1 MFRCTDCNKEYEV
14 NPGYCDCGNDQF
26 EEIADNFQGNQ
37 QYDGYSDG
45 YDDASYG
52 NGYDGYNDGYNDGY
66 SDNGYGDYNAQYQQP
81 YPNQQY
87 QQQQQQYQQ
96 PYQQP
101 MNGHHKVKQKKPM
114 SMMDKVGIG
123 VFSLCILLSIL
134 AFIFIGKDSGKDSN
148 AMIGTDSNGGSALVK
163 NYSIPTNIDTIWD
176 STEAPAAPSA
186 SKVDPN
192 KILNTKLGSIDQEMN
207 AFLIGMAQA
216 MIDNWDRG
224 GVTGN
229 GVTQMEFVVDKSG
242 TIVGKKIYKY
252 SGNKTLD
259 DSVNKLISTFGKYQ
273 IPPSSY
279 DQEIIIISFSAKN
292 GSMKA
297 YYPNV
302 KVH

>member
-26 EEIADNFQGNQ
+26 EEIADNFQDNQ
-37 QYDGYSDG
+37 QYDGYSDD
-45 YDDASYG
+45 YDDGSYG

-66 SDNGYGDYNAQYQQP
+66 SDNGYGDYNTQYQQP

-87 QQQQQQYQQ
+87 QQQYQQ

-101 MNGHHKVKQKKPM
+101 MSGHHKVKQKKPM

-123 VFSLCILLSIL
+123 VFSLCIFLSIL

-229 GVTQMEFVVDKSG
+229 AVTQMEFVVDKSG

>member
-26 EEIADNFQGNQ
+26 EEIADNFQDNQ
-37 QYDGYSDG
+37 QYDGYSDD
-45 YDDASYG
+45 YDDGSYG

-66 SDNGYGDYNAQYQQP
+66 SDNGYGDYNTQYQQP

-87 QQQQQQYQQ
+87 QQQYQQ

-101 MNGHHKVKQKKPM
+101 MSGHHKVKQKKPM

-123 VFSLCILLSIL
+123 VFSLCIFLSIL

>member
-26 EEIADNFQGNQ
+26 EEIIDSVPSQ
-37 QYDGYSDG
+37 QYDDGYSDG
-45 YDDASYG
+45 YDDGSYG
-52 NGYDGYNDGYNDGY
+52 NDGYNDYNDGY
-66 SDNGYGDYNAQYQQP
+66 ADDGYGDYDAQYQQP

-87 QQQQQQYQQ
+87 QQPYQQ
-96 PYQQP
+96 PY
-101 MNGHHKVKQKKPM
+101 GHKKVKQKKPL

-123 VFSLCILLSIL
+123 VFALCILLSIL
-134 AFIFIGKDSGKDSN
+134 AFIFVGKDSGNDSN
-148 AMIGTDSNGGSALVK
+148 AMIGTDQNGGSTLVK
-163 NYSIPTNIDTIWD
+163 NYSIPTNIDAIWD
-176 STEAPAAPSA
+176 STEAPQSPSA
-186 SKVDPN
+186 AKVDPN

-207 AFLIGMAQA
+207 TFLIGMAQA
-216 MIDNWDRG
+216 MIDNWDRNG
-224 GVTGN
+224 ITGN

-242 TIVGKKIYKY
+242 SIVGKKIYKY

-259 DSVNKLISTFGKYQ
+259 DSVNKLIATFGKFQ

-279 DQEIIIISFSAKN
+279 NQEIIIISFSAKN

>member
-26 EEIADNFQGNQ
+26 EEIIDSVSSQQ

-45 YDDASYG
+45 YDDGNYG
-52 NGYDGYNDGYNDGY
+52 NDGYNDYNDGYNDGY
-66 SDNGYGDYNAQYQQP
+66 ADDGYGDYQYQQP

-87 QQQQQQYQQ
+87 QQPYQQ
-96 PYQQP
+96 PYPQHTG
-101 MNGHHKVKQKKPM
+101 GHKHGKAKKPL
-114 SMMDKVGIG
+114 STMDKIGIG

-148 AMIGTDSNGGSALVK
+148 AMIGTDSNGGSSLVK
-163 NYSIPTNIDTIWD
+163 NYSIPTNIDAIWD
-176 STEAPAAPSA
+176 STEAPQAPSA

-207 AFLIGMAQA
+207 TFLIGMAQA
-216 MIDNWDRG
+216 MIDNWDRNG
-224 GVTGN
+224 ITGN

-252 SGNKTLD
+252 SGNKSLD
-259 DSVNKLISTFGKYQ
+259 DSVNKLIATFGKFQ

-279 DQEIIIISFSAKN
+279 NQEIIIISFSAKN

>member
-26 EEIADNFQGNQ
+26 EEIVEDFQNNQ
-37 QYDGYSDG
+37 QYANNGYDYNNGYSDG
-45 YDDASYG
+45 YENYG
-52 NGYDGYNDGYNDGY
+52 YNNGYQNDGYGY
-66 SDNGYGDYNAQYQQP
+66 D
-81 YPNQQY
+81 QQY
-87 QQQQQQYQQ
+87 QQQQFQQQYQQ
-96 PYQQP
+96 PYQNQQYQQP
-101 MNGHHKVKQKKPM
+101 YPQQMNGHSHMPKKKKPL
-114 SMMDKVGIG
+114 STMDKVGVG
-123 VFSLCILLSIL
+123 VFAVCILLSIL

-148 AMIGTDSNGGSALVK
+148 AMIGTDANGGSSLVK
-163 NYSIPTNIDTIWD
+163 NYSIPTNIDEIWD
-176 STEAPAAPSA
+176 STEAPTTPSA
-186 SKVDPN
+186 DKVDPN
-192 KILNTKLGSIDQEMN
+192 KILNTKLGSINQEMN

-224 GVTGN
+224 GITGN
-229 GVTQMEFVVDKSG
+229 GVTQMEFVVEKDGS
-242 TIVGKKIYKY
+242 IVGKKIYKY

-259 DSVNKLISTFGKYQ
+259 DSVGKLISTFGKYQ

-279 DQEIIIISFSAKN
+279 QQEIIIISFSAKN

>member
-26 EEIADNFQGNQ
+26 EEIIDSMPSQ
-37 QYDGYSDG
+37 QYDDGYSDG
-45 YDDASYG
+45 YDDGSYG
-52 NGYDGYNDGYNDGY
+52 NDGYNDYNDGYNDGY
-66 SDNGYGDYNAQYQQP
+66 ADDGYGNYDAQYQQP

-87 QQQQQQYQQ
+87 QQPYQQ
-96 PYQQP
+96 PY
-101 MNGHHKVKQKKPM
+101 GHKKVKQKKPL

-148 AMIGTDSNGGSALVK
+148 AMIGTDQNGGSTLVK
-163 NYSIPTNIDTIWD
+163 NYSIPTNIDAIWD
-176 STEAPAAPSA
+176 STEAPQSPSA
-186 SKVDPN
+186 AKVDPN

-207 AFLIGMAQA
+207 TFLIGMAQA
-216 MIDNWDRG
+216 MIDNWDRNG
-224 GVTGN
+224 ITGN

-242 TIVGKKIYKY
+242 SIVGKKIYKY

-259 DSVNKLISTFGKYQ
+259 DSVNKLIATFGKFQ

-279 DQEIIIISFSAKN
+279 NQEIIIISFSAKN

>member
-26 EEIADNFQGNQ
+26 EEIIDSVPSQ
-37 QYDGYSDG
+37 QYDDGYSDG
-45 YDDASYG
+45 YDDGSYG
-52 NGYDGYNDGYNDGY
+52 NDGYNDYNDGYNDGY
-66 SDNGYGDYNAQYQQP
+66 ADDGYGDYDAQYQQP

-87 QQQQQQYQQ
+87 QQPYQQ
-96 PYQQP
+96 PY
-101 MNGHHKVKQKKPM
+101 GHKKVKLKKPL

-123 VFSLCILLSIL
+123 VFALCILLSIL
-134 AFIFIGKDSGKDSN
+134 AFIFVGKDSGNDSN
-148 AMIGTDSNGGSALVK
+148 AMIGTDQNGGSTLVK
-163 NYSIPTNIDTIWD
+163 NYSIPTNIDAIWD
-176 STEAPAAPSA
+176 STEALQSPSA

-207 AFLIGMAQA
+207 TFLIGMAQA
-216 MIDNWDRG
+216 MIDNWDRNG
-224 GVTGN
+224 ITGN

-242 TIVGKKIYKY
+242 SIVGKKIYKY

-259 DSVNKLISTFGKYQ
+259 DSVNKLIATFGKFQ

-279 DQEIIIISFSAKN
+279 NQEIIIISFSAKN

>member
-26 EEIADNFQGNQ
+26 EEIIDSMPSQ
-37 QYDGYSDG
+37 QYDDGYSDG
-45 YDDASYG
+45 YDDGSYG
-52 NGYDGYNDGYNDGY
+52 NDGYNDYNDGYNDGY
-66 SDNGYGDYNAQYQQP
+66 ADDGYGNYDAQYQQP

-87 QQQQQQYQQ
+87 QQPYQQ
-96 PYQQP
+96 PY
-101 MNGHHKVKQKKPM
+101 GHKKVKQKKPL

-123 VFSLCILLSIL
+123 VFALCILLSIL

-148 AMIGTDSNGGSALVK
+148 AMIGTDQNGGSTLVK
-163 NYSIPTNIDTIWD
+163 NYSIPTNIDAIWD
-176 STEAPAAPSA
+176 STEAPQSPSA
-186 SKVDPN
+186 AKVDPN

-207 AFLIGMAQA
+207 TFLIGMAQA
-216 MIDNWDRG
+216 MIDNWDRNG
-224 GVTGN
+224 ITGN

-242 TIVGKKIYKY
+242 SIVGKKIYKY

-259 DSVNKLISTFGKYQ
+259 DSVNKLIATFGKFQ

-279 DQEIIIISFSAKN
+279 NQEIIIISFSAKN

>member
-26 EEIADNFQGNQ
+26 EEIADNFQDNQ
-37 QYDGYSDG
+37 QYDGYSDD
-45 YDDASYG
+45 YDDGSYG

-66 SDNGYGDYNAQYQQP
+66 SDNGYGDYNTQYQQP

-87 QQQQQQYQQ
+87 QQQYQQ

-101 MNGHHKVKQKKPM
+101 MSGHHKVKQKKPM
-114 SMMDKVGIG
+114 SMIDKVGIG
-123 VFSLCILLSIL
+123 VFSLCIFLSIL

>member
-26 EEIADNFQGNQ
+26 EEIADNFQDNQ
-37 QYDGYSDG
+37 QYDGYSDD
-45 YDDASYG
+45 YDDGSYG

-66 SDNGYGDYNAQYQQP
+66 SDNGYGDYNTQYQQP

-87 QQQQQQYQQ
+87 QQQYQQ

-101 MNGHHKVKQKKPM
+101 MSGHHKVKQKKPM

-123 VFSLCILLSIL
+123 VFSLCIFLSIL
-134 AFIFIGKDSGKDSN
+134 AFIFIGKDSVKDSN
-148 AMIGTDSNGGSALVK
+148 AMIGTDSNVGSALVK

>member
-26 EEIADNFQGNQ
+26 EEIIDSVPSQ
-37 QYDGYSDG
+37 QYDDGYSDG
-45 YDDASYG
+45 YDDGSYG
-52 NGYDGYNDGYNDGY
+52 NDGYNDYNDGYNDGY
-66 SDNGYGDYNAQYQQP
+66 ADDGYGDYDAQYQQP

-87 QQQQQQYQQ
+87 QQQYQQ
-96 PYQQP
+96 PY
-101 MNGHHKVKQKKPM
+101 GHKKVKQKKTL

-123 VFSLCILLSIL
+123 VFALCILLSIL
-134 AFIFIGKDSGKDSN
+134 AFIFVGKDSGNDSN
-148 AMIGTDSNGGSALVK
+148 AMIGTDQNGGSTLVK
-163 NYSIPTNIDTIWD
+163 NYSIPTNIDAIWD
-176 STEAPAAPSA
+176 STEAPQSPSA

-207 AFLIGMAQA
+207 TFLIGMAQA
-216 MIDNWDRG
+216 MIDNWDRNG
-224 GVTGN
+224 ITGN

-242 TIVGKKIYKY
+242 SIVGKKIYKY

-259 DSVNKLISTFGKYQ
+259 DSVNKLIATFGKFQ

-279 DQEIIIISFSAKN
+279 NQEIIIISFSAKN

>member
-26 EEIADNFQGNQ
+26 EEIVYEDNPQ
-37 QYDGYSDG
+37 QY
-45 YDDASYG
+45 A
-52 NGYDGYNDGYNDGY
+52 NDGYNDGY
-66 SDNGYGDYNAQYQQP
+66 GYDDGYGNYNDGYSEGYDYNQQYQQP

-87 QQQQQQYQQ
+87 QQQYQQYQQ
-96 PYQQP
+96 PH
-101 MNGHHKVKQKKPM
+101 NGGHQKPKKPM
-114 SMMDKVGIG
+114 STMDKIGIG
-123 VFSLCILLSIL
+123 VFALCIILSIL
-134 AFIFIGKDSGKDSN
+134 AFIFIGRDSGKDSN
-148 AMIGTDSNGGSALVK
+148 AMIGTDANGGSALVK
-163 NYSIPTNIDTIWD
+163 NYSIPTNIDAIWD
-176 STEAPAAPSA
+176 STEAPSAPSA
-186 SKVDPN
+186 DKVDPN

-216 MIDNWDRG
+216 MIDNWDRTAI
-224 GVTGN
+224 TGN
-229 GVTQMEFVVDKSG
+229 GVTQMEFVVEKNGS
-242 TIVGKKIYKY
+242 IVGKKIYKY

-259 DSVNKLISTFGKYQ
+259 DSVNKLISNFAQYQ

-279 DQEIIIISFSAKN
+279 AQEIIIISFSAKN

>member
-26 EEIADNFQGNQ
+26 EEIADNFQDNQ
-37 QYDGYSDG
+37 QYDGYSDD
-45 YDDASYG
+45 YDDGSYG

-66 SDNGYGDYNAQYQQP
+66 SDNGYSDYNTQYQQP

-87 QQQQQQYQQ
+87 QQQYQQ

-123 VFSLCILLSIL
+123 VFSLCIFLSIL

>member
-26 EEIADNFQGNQ
+26 EEIADNFQDNQ
-37 QYDGYSDG
+37 QYDGYSDD
-45 YDDASYG
+45 YDDGSYG

-66 SDNGYGDYNAQYQQP
+66 SDNGYSDYNT
-81 YPNQQY
+81 
-87 QQQQQQYQQ
+87 QYQQ

-123 VFSLCILLSIL
+123 VFSLCIFLSIL

>member
-26 EEIADNFQGNQ
+26 EEIIDSVPSQ
-37 QYDGYSDG
+37 QYDDGYSDG
-45 YDDASYG
+45 YDD
-52 NGYDGYNDGYNDGY
+52 
-66 SDNGYGDYNAQYQQP
+66 GYGDYDAQYQQP

-87 QQQQQQYQQ
+87 QQPYQQ
-96 PYQQP
+96 PY
-101 MNGHHKVKQKKPM
+101 GHKKVKHKKPL

-123 VFSLCILLSIL
+123 VFALCILLSIL
-134 AFIFIGKDSGKDSN
+134 AFIFVGKDSGNDSN
-148 AMIGTDSNGGSALVK
+148 AMIGTDQNGGSTLVK
-163 NYSIPTNIDTIWD
+163 NYSIPTNIDAIWD
-176 STEAPAAPSA
+176 STEAPQSPSA
-186 SKVDPN
+186 AKVDPN

-207 AFLIGMAQA
+207 TFLIGMAQA
-216 MIDNWDRG
+216 MIDNWDRNG
-224 GVTGN
+224 ITGN

-242 TIVGKKIYKY
+242 SIVGKKIYKY

-259 DSVNKLISTFGKYQ
+259 DSVNKLIATFGKFQ

-279 DQEIIIISFSAKN
+279 NQEIIIISFSAKN

>member
-26 EEIADNFQGNQ
+26 EEIADNFQDNQ

-45 YDDASYG
+45 YDDGSYG

-87 QQQQQQYQQ
+87 QQQYQQ

-101 MNGHHKVKQKKPM
+101 MSGHHKVKQKKPM

>member
-26 EEIADNFQGNQ
+26 EEIIDSVPSQ
-37 QYDGYSDG
+37 QYDDGYSDG
-45 YDDASYG
+45 YDDGSYG
-52 NGYDGYNDGYNDGY
+52 NDGYNDYNDGYNDGY
-66 SDNGYGDYNAQYQQP
+66 ADDGYGDYDAQYQQP

-87 QQQQQQYQQ
+87 QQPYQQ
-96 PYQQP
+96 PY
-101 MNGHHKVKQKKPM
+101 GHKKVKHKKPL

-123 VFSLCILLSIL
+123 VFALCILLSIL
-134 AFIFIGKDSGKDSN
+134 AFIFVGKDSGNDSN
-148 AMIGTDSNGGSALVK
+148 AMIGTDQNGGSTLVK
-163 NYSIPTNIDTIWD
+163 NYSIPTNIDAIWD
-176 STEAPAAPSA
+176 STEAPQSPSA
-186 SKVDPN
+186 AKVDPN

-207 AFLIGMAQA
+207 TFLIGMAQA
-216 MIDNWDRG
+216 MIDNWDRNG
-224 GVTGN
+224 ITGN

-242 TIVGKKIYKY
+242 SIVGKKIYKY

-259 DSVNKLISTFGKYQ
+259 DSVNKLIATFGKFQ

-279 DQEIIIISFSAKN
+279 NQEIIIISFSAKN

>member
-26 EEIADNFQGNQ
+26 EEIADNTNNQ
-37 QYDGYSDG
+37 QFDGYSDG
-45 YDDASYG
+45 YDDG
-52 NGYDGYNDGYNDGY
+52 NYGYNDGYNDNYNDGY
-66 SDNGYGDYNAQYQQP
+66 AGDGYGNYNNQYQQPYQNQQYQQP
-81 YPNQQY
+81 YPKS
-87 QQQQQQYQQ
+87 
-96 PYQQP
+96 
-101 MNGHHKVKQKKPM
+101 GHKKIKQKKPM
-114 SMMDKVGIG
+114 TMMDKIGIG
-123 VFSLCILLSIL
+123 VFSLCIFLSIL
-134 AFIFIGKDSGKDSN
+134 AFIFIGKDSGKESN
-148 AMIGTDSNGGSALVK
+148 AMIGTDTNGGSALVK
-163 NYSIPTNIDTIWD
+163 NYSIPTNIDAIWD

-186 SKVDPN
+186 AKVDPN

-207 AFLIGMAQA
+207 TFLIGMAQA
-216 MIDNWDRG
+216 MIDNWDRNG
-224 GVTGN
+224 ITGN
-229 GVTQMEFVVDKSG
+229 GVTQMEFFVDKNGS
-242 TIVGKKIYKY
+242 IVGKKLYKY

-259 DSVNKLISTFGKYQ
+259 NSVNKLISTFDKYQ

>member
-26 EEIADNFQGNQ
+26 EEIIDSMPSQ
-37 QYDGYSDG
+37 QYDNGYSDG
-45 YDDASYG
+45 YDDGSYG
-52 NGYDGYNDGYNDGY
+52 NDGYNDYNDGYNDGY
-66 SDNGYGDYNAQYQQP
+66 ADDGYGNYDAQYQQP

-87 QQQQQQYQQ
+87 QQPYQQ
-96 PYQQP
+96 PY
-101 MNGHHKVKQKKPM
+101 GHKKVKQKKPL

-123 VFSLCILLSIL
+123 VFALCILLSIL

-148 AMIGTDSNGGSALVK
+148 AMIGTDQNGGSTLVK
-163 NYSIPTNIDTIWD
+163 NYSIPTNIDAIWD
-176 STEAPAAPSA
+176 STEAPQSPSA
-186 SKVDPN
+186 AKVDPN

-207 AFLIGMAQA
+207 TFLIGMAQA
-216 MIDNWDRG
+216 MIDNWDRNG
-224 GVTGN
+224 ITGN

-242 TIVGKKIYKY
+242 SIVGKKIYKY

-259 DSVNKLISTFGKYQ
+259 DSVNKLIATFGKFQ

-279 DQEIIIISFSAKN
+279 NQEIIIISFSAKN

>member
-26 EEIADNFQGNQ
+26 EEIIDSVPSQ
-37 QYDGYSDG
+37 QYDDGYSDG
-45 YDDASYG
+45 YNDGSYG
-52 NGYDGYNDGYNDGY
+52 NDGYNDYNDGYNDGY
-66 SDNGYGDYNAQYQQP
+66 ADDGYGDYDAQYQQP

-87 QQQQQQYQQ
+87 QQPYQQ
-96 PYQQP
+96 PY
-101 MNGHHKVKQKKPM
+101 GHKKVKQKKPL

-123 VFSLCILLSIL
+123 VFALCILLSIL
-134 AFIFIGKDSGKDSN
+134 AFIFVGKDSGNDSN
-148 AMIGTDSNGGSALVK
+148 AMIGTDQNGGSTLVK
-163 NYSIPTNIDTIWD
+163 NYSIPTNIDAIWD
-176 STEAPAAPSA
+176 STEAPQSPSA
-186 SKVDPN
+186 AKVDPN

-207 AFLIGMAQA
+207 TFLIGMAQA
-216 MIDNWDRG
+216 MIDNWDRNG
-224 GVTGN
+224 ITGN

-242 TIVGKKIYKY
+242 SIVGKKIYKY

-259 DSVNKLISTFGKYQ
+259 DSVNKLIATFGKFQ

-279 DQEIIIISFSAKN
+279 NQEIIIISFSAKN

>member
-26 EEIADNFQGNQ
+26 EEIIDSVPSQ
-37 QYDGYSDG
+37 QYDDGYSDG
-45 YDDASYG
+45 YDDGSYG
-52 NGYDGYNDGYNDGY
+52 NDGYNDYNDGYNDSYNDGY
-66 SDNGYGDYNAQYQQP
+66 ADDGYGDYDAQYQQP

-87 QQQQQQYQQ
+87 QQPYQQ
-96 PYQQP
+96 PY
-101 MNGHHKVKQKKPM
+101 GHKKVKQKKPL

-123 VFSLCILLSIL
+123 VFALCILLSIL
-134 AFIFIGKDSGKDSN
+134 AFIFVGKDSGNDSN
-148 AMIGTDSNGGSALVK
+148 AMIGTDQNGGSTLVK
-163 NYSIPTNIDTIWD
+163 NYSIPTNIDAIWD
-176 STEAPAAPSA
+176 STE
-186 SKVDPN
+186 VDPN

-207 AFLIGMAQA
+207 TFLIGMAQA
-216 MIDNWDRG
+216 MIDNWDRNG
-224 GVTGN
+224 ITGN

-242 TIVGKKIYKY
+242 SIVGKKIYKY

-259 DSVNKLISTFGKYQ
+259 DSVNKLIATFGKFQ

-279 DQEIIIISFSAKN
+279 NQEIIIISFSAKN

>member
-1 MFRCTDCNKEYEV
+1 M
-14 NPGYCDCGNDQF
+14 
-26 EEIADNFQGNQ
+26 
-37 QYDGYSDG
+37 S
-45 YDDASYG
+45 
-52 NGYDGYNDGYNDGY
+52 
-66 SDNGYGDYNAQYQQP
+66 
-81 YPNQQY
+81 
-87 QQQQQQYQQ
+87 
-96 PYQQP
+96 
-101 MNGHHKVKQKKPM
+101 GHHKVKQKKPM

-123 VFSLCILLSIL
+123 VFSLCIFLSIL
-134 AFIFIGKDSGKDSN
+134 AFIFIRKDSGKDSN

>member
-26 EEIADNFQGNQ
+26 EEINYQNDR
-37 QYDGYSDG
+37 QYAENGYDDG
-45 YDDASYG
+45 YDDGYGDAYG
-52 NGYDGYNDGYNDGY
+52 NGYDANGYDNYNDGYQDDGY
-66 SDNGYGDYNAQYQQP
+66 GYNQQYQQP

-87 QQQQQQYQQ
+87 QQQYQQ
-96 PYQQP
+96 PYPQS
-101 MNGHHKVKQKKPM
+101 HKKVKQKKPLT
-114 SMMDKVGIG
+114 MMDKVGIG
-123 VFSLCILLSIL
+123 VFALCIVLSIL
-134 AFIFIGKDSGKDSN
+134 AFIFIGRDSGKDSN
-148 AMIGTDSNGGSALVK
+148 AMIGTDANGGSSLVK
-163 NYSIPTNIDTIWD
+163 NYSIPTNIDEIWD

-186 SKVDPN
+186 DKVDPN

-216 MIDNWDRG
+216 MIDNWDR
-224 GVTGN
+224 TAISGN
-229 GVTQMEFVVDKSG
+229 GVTQMEFVVEKNGSV
-242 TIVGKKIYKY
+242 VGKKIYKY
-252 SGNKTLD
+252 SGNKSLD
-259 DSVNKLISTFGKYQ
+259 DSVNKLISNFGQYQ

-279 DQEIIIISFSAKN
+279 KQEIIIISFSAKN

>member
-26 EEIADNFQGNQ
+26 EEIIDSVPSQ
-37 QYDGYSDG
+37 QYDDGYSDG
-45 YDDASYG
+45 YDDGSYG
-52 NGYDGYNDGYNDGY
+52 NNGYNDYNDGYNDGY
-66 SDNGYGDYNAQYQQP
+66 ADDGYGDYDAQYQQP

-87 QQQQQQYQQ
+87 QQPYQQ
-96 PYQQP
+96 PY
-101 MNGHHKVKQKKPM
+101 GHKKVKQKKPL

-123 VFSLCILLSIL
+123 VFALCILLSIL
-134 AFIFIGKDSGKDSN
+134 AFIFVGKDSGNDSN
-148 AMIGTDSNGGSALVK
+148 AMIGTDQNGGSTLVK
-163 NYSIPTNIDTIWD
+163 NYSIPTNIDAIWD
-176 STEAPAAPSA
+176 STEAPQSPSA
-186 SKVDPN
+186 AKVDPN

-207 AFLIGMAQA
+207 TFLIGMAQA
-216 MIDNWDRG
+216 MIDNWDRNG
-224 GVTGN
+224 ITGN

-242 TIVGKKIYKY
+242 SIVGKKIYKY

-259 DSVNKLISTFGKYQ
+259 DSVNKLIATFGKFQ

-279 DQEIIIISFSAKN
+279 NQEIIIISFSAKN

>member
-26 EEIADNFQGNQ
+26 EEIAEDSYQAD
-37 QYDGYSDG
+37 QYSEAGYYGEEYGEG
-45 YDDASYG
+45 YDNYGAGYNDNYG
-52 NGYDGYNDGYNDGY
+52 NGYD
-66 SDNGYGDYNAQYQQP
+66 NGYDNYNQYQEP

-87 QQQQQQYQQ
+87 QQYG
-96 PYQQP
+96 
-101 MNGHHKVKQKKPM
+101 NTNTHHTQGSRHVKTKKPL
-114 SMMDKVGIG
+114 SMNDKIGIG
-123 VFSLCILLSIL
+123 VFSLCIILSIL
-134 AFIFIGKDSGKDSN
+134 AFIFIGKDSGKESN
-148 AMIGTDSNGGSALVK
+148 AMIGTDSSGGSSLVK
-163 NYSIPTNIDTIWD
+163 NYSIPTNIDAIWD
-176 STEAPAAPSA
+176 STEAPTAPSA
-186 SKVDPN
+186 DKVDPN

-207 AFLIGMAQA
+207 TFLIGMAQA

-224 GVTGN
+224 TITGN
-229 GVTQMEFVVDKSG
+229 GVTQMEFVVEKDGSL
-242 TIVGKKIYKY
+242 VGKKIYKY

-259 DSVNKLISTFGKYQ
+259 NSVGKLIGTFGKYQ

-279 DQEIIIISFSAKN
+279 KQEIIIISFSAKN

>member
-26 EEIADNFQGNQ
+26 EEIIDSMPSQ
-37 QYDGYSDG
+37 QYDDGYSDG
-45 YDDASYG
+45 YDDGSYG
-52 NGYDGYNDGYNDGY
+52 NDGYNDYNDGYNDGY
-66 SDNGYGDYNAQYQQP
+66 ADDGYGNYDAQYQQP

-87 QQQQQQYQQ
+87 QQPYQQ
-96 PYQQP
+96 PY
-101 MNGHHKVKQKKPM
+101 GHKKVKQKKPL

-123 VFSLCILLSIL
+123 VFALCILLSIL

-148 AMIGTDSNGGSALVK
+148 AMIGTDQNGGSTLVK
-163 NYSIPTNIDTIWD
+163 NYSIPTNIDAIWD
-176 STEAPAAPSA
+176 STEAPQAPSA
-186 SKVDPN
+186 AKVDPN

-207 AFLIGMAQA
+207 TFLIGMAQA
-216 MIDNWDRG
+216 MIDNWDRNG
-224 GVTGN
+224 ITGN

-242 TIVGKKIYKY
+242 SIVGKKIYKY

-259 DSVNKLISTFGKYQ
+259 DSVNKLIATFGKFQ

-279 DQEIIIISFSAKN
+279 NQEIIIISFSAKN

>member
-26 EEIADNFQGNQ
+26 EEIIDSVPSR
-37 QYDGYSDG
+37 QYDDGYSDG
-45 YDDASYG
+45 YDDGSYG
-52 NGYDGYNDGYNDGY
+52 NDGYNDYNDGYNDSYNDGY
-66 SDNGYGDYNAQYQQP
+66 ADDGYGDYDAQYQQP

-87 QQQQQQYQQ
+87 QQPYQQ
-96 PYQQP
+96 PY
-101 MNGHHKVKQKKPM
+101 GHKKVKQKKPL

-123 VFSLCILLSIL
+123 VFALCILLSIL
-134 AFIFIGKDSGKDSN
+134 AFIFVGKDSGNDSN
-148 AMIGTDSNGGSALVK
+148 AMIGTDQNGGSTLVK

-176 STEAPAAPSA
+176 STEAPQSPSA

-207 AFLIGMAQA
+207 TFLIGMAQA
-216 MIDNWDRG
+216 MIDNWDRNG
-224 GVTGN
+224 ITGN

-242 TIVGKKIYKY
+242 SIVGKKIYKY

-259 DSVNKLISTFGKYQ
+259 DSVNKLIATFGKFQ

-279 DQEIIIISFSAKN
+279 NQEIIIISFSAKN

>member
-26 EEIADNFQGNQ
+26 EEIIDSVPSQ
-37 QYDGYSDG
+37 QYDDGYSDG
-45 YDDASYG
+45 YDDGSYG
-52 NGYDGYNDGYNDGY
+52 NDGYNDYNDGYNDGY
-66 SDNGYGDYNAQYQQP
+66 ADDGYGDYDAQYQQP

-87 QQQQQQYQQ
+87 QQPYQQ
-96 PYQQP
+96 PY
-101 MNGHHKVKQKKPM
+101 GHKKVKQKKPL

-123 VFSLCILLSIL
+123 VFALCILLSIL
-134 AFIFIGKDSGKDSN
+134 AFIFVGKDSGNDSN
-148 AMIGTDSNGGSALVK
+148 AMIGTDQNGGSTLVK
-163 NYSIPTNIDTIWD
+163 NYSIPTNIDAIWD
-176 STEAPAAPSA
+176 STEAPQSPSA
-186 SKVDPN
+186 AKVDPN

-207 AFLIGMAQA
+207 TFLIGMAQA
-216 MIDNWDRG
+216 MIDNWDRNG
-224 GVTGN
+224 ITGN

-242 TIVGKKIYKY
+242 SIVGKKIYKY

-259 DSVNKLISTFGKYQ
+259 DSVNKLIATFGKFQ

-279 DQEIIIISFSAKN
+279 NQEIIIISFSAKN

>member
-26 EEIADNFQGNQ
+26 EEIIDSVPSQ
-37 QYDGYSDG
+37 QYDDGYSDG
-45 YDDASYG
+45 YDDGSYG
-52 NGYDGYNDGYNDGY
+52 NDGYNDYNDGYNDSYNDGY
-66 SDNGYGDYNAQYQQP
+66 ADDGYGDYDAQYQQP

-87 QQQQQQYQQ
+87 QQPYQQ
-96 PYQQP
+96 PY
-101 MNGHHKVKQKKPM
+101 GHKKVKQKKPL

-123 VFSLCILLSIL
+123 VFALCILLSIL
-134 AFIFIGKDSGKDSN
+134 AFIFVGKDSGNDSN
-148 AMIGTDSNGGSALVK
+148 AMIGTDQNGGSTLVK

-176 STEAPAAPSA
+176 STEAPQSPSA
-186 SKVDPN
+186 SKVAPN

-207 AFLIGMAQA
+207 TFLIGMAQA
-216 MIDNWDRG
+216 MIDNWDRNG
-224 GVTGN
+224 ITGN

-242 TIVGKKIYKY
+242 SIVGKKIYKY

-259 DSVNKLISTFGKYQ
+259 DSVNKLIATFGKFQ

-279 DQEIIIISFSAKN
+279 NQEIIIISFSAKN

>member
-26 EEIADNFQGNQ
+26 EEIIDSVPSQ
-37 QYDGYSDG
+37 QYDDGYSDG
-45 YDDASYG
+45 YNDGSYG
-52 NGYDGYNDGYNDGY
+52 NDGYNDYNDGYNDGY
-66 SDNGYGDYNAQYQQP
+66 ADDGYGDYDAQYQQP

-87 QQQQQQYQQ
+87 QQPYQQ
-96 PYQQP
+96 PY
-101 MNGHHKVKQKKPM
+101 GHKKVKQKKPL

-123 VFSLCILLSIL
+123 VFALCILLSIL
-134 AFIFIGKDSGKDSN
+134 AFIFVGKDSRNDSN
-148 AMIGTDSNGGSALVK
+148 AMIGTDQNGGSTLVK
-163 NYSIPTNIDTIWD
+163 NYSIPTNIDAIWD
-176 STEAPAAPSA
+176 STEAPQSPSA
-186 SKVDPN
+186 AKVDPN

-207 AFLIGMAQA
+207 TFLIGMAQA
-216 MIDNWDRG
+216 MIDNWDRNG
-224 GVTGN
+224 ITGN

-242 TIVGKKIYKY
+242 SIVGKKIYKY

-259 DSVNKLISTFGKYQ
+259 DSVNKLIATFGKFQ

-279 DQEIIIISFSAKN
+279 NQEIIIISFSAKN